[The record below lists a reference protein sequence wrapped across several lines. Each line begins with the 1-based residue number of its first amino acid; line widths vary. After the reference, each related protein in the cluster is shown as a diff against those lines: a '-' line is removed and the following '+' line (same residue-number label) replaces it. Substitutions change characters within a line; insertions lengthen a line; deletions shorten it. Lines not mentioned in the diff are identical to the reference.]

1 MSIDWNACFRI
12 YIFSVD
18 RNNAVARTAES
29 VREQV
34 LTGGATVEHGDRLEL
49 DGVQQQQA
57 RLVAEVAVHQ
67 PLVVLDEAS
76 LTRDRHTLQTHTS
89 RS

>member
-1 MSIDWNACFRI
+1 MLQNLHIQCRQN
-12 YIFSVD
+12 VD

-67 PLVVLDEAS
+67 PLVVLDEAP
-76 LTRDRHTLQTHTS
+76 LTRDRHTLQTRAES
-89 RS
+89 RKL